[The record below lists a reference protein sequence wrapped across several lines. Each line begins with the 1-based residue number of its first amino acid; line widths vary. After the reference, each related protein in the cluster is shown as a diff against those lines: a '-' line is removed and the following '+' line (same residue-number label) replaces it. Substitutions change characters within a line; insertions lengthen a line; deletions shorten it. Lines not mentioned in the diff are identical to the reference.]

1 MSGRITQLMTSRA
14 ILADL
19 QAVNN
24 QMDRTQRKL
33 SSGKELT
40 RPSDNPFAVA
50 RALDYRSELSANVKH
65 QDNVAEANAWQTI
78 TDVALS
84 GIGDMARRV
93 QDLLVQAS
101 NDTIGAAGRNAIAL
115 EVETIVDSIKSE
127 ANAQYAGRY
136 VFSGSATLT
145 PPYTPAGADTFNGN
159 AEAIN
164 RQIGPSVQI
173 HVNSSAAT
181 VIGDGTTGLI
191 GVAPPG
197 CSKSLR
203 QRRRRPA
210 RHRYRRNERSERGA
224 HQRAGRRR
232 RPARSGSR
240 PPRAV
245 SQKSRAPP
253 SGSCPRPKTPM

>member
-1 MSGRITQLMTSRA
+1 
-14 ILADL
+14 
-19 QAVNN
+19 
-24 QMDRTQRKL
+24 
-33 SSGKELT
+33 
-40 RPSDNPFAVA
+40 
-50 RALDYRSELSANVKH
+50 
-65 QDNVAEANAWQTI
+65 
-78 TDVALS
+78 
-84 GIGDMARRV
+84 MARRV

-181 VIGDGTTGLI
+181 VIGDGTAGLI
-191 GVAPPG
+191 GV
-197 CSKSLR
+197 LR
-203 QRRRRPA
+203 QVAANLFANDGDALRDTDIA
-210 RHRYRRNERSERGA
+210 AMNAASEALTNERAVVGARTRRLEAASSRLAEIEGVTLGLLSETEDADVAETLIQFQQQQSAYQSALNAGA
-224 HQRAGRRR
+224 RIMQLSLIDFLR
-232 RPARSGSR
+232 
-240 PPRAV
+240 
-245 SQKSRAPP
+245 
-253 SGSCPRPKTPM
+253 